1 MGRLGRIGGVTIKE
15 VTAKS
20 ILTKS
25 GIPGADYCINPYVGC
40 RHACRY
46 CYASFMKR
54 FTGHDESW
62 GNFVDVK
69 VNAAE
74 ALGKQLRRAKSGT
87 VILSSVTDA
96 YQPAEARYRITRQ
109 CLRQLAESAL
119 SVSILTKSPLVLRD
133 MDILK
138 TMTGAEVGL
147 SVTTDD
153 DSIREAFEPGAPSV
167 GLRIKALAT
176 LRENG
181 IKTYAFIGPALP
193 MDPVKLARAVA
204 PHVSSVII
212 DTMNYKS
219 RTAGLY
225 RRLGLQ
231 RWLTDEFAADT
242 VERLVEKLREALG
255 DAAVEVC

>member
-1 MGRLGRIGGVTIKE
+1 MMMDAGKLCGVSIKE
-15 VTAKS
+15 ITAKS
-20 ILTKS
+20 VLTAS
-25 GIPGADYCINPYVGC
+25 GIPGVDYCINPYVGC

-54 FTGHDESW
+54 FTGHDEPW
-62 GNFVDVK
+62 GSFVDVK

-74 ALGKQLRRAKSGT
+74 ALKKQLRRAKSGN

-96 YQPAEARYRITRQ
+96 YQPAEARYRITRR
-109 CLRQLAESAL
+109 CLEELQGSAL

-133 MDILK
+133 MDIFK
-138 TMTGAEVGL
+138 KNPDGVEVGL

-153 DSIREAFEPGAPSV
+153 DSVREAFEPGAPSV

-181 IKTYAFIGPALP
+181 IKTYAFIGPVLP
-193 MDPVKLARAVA
+193 MNPVKLADAVA

-219 RTAGLY
+219 KTAGLY
-225 RRLGLQ
+225 RRLGL
-231 RWLTDEFAADT
+231 RHWLDDEFAAGI
-242 VERLVEKLREALG
+242 VEKFKEALG